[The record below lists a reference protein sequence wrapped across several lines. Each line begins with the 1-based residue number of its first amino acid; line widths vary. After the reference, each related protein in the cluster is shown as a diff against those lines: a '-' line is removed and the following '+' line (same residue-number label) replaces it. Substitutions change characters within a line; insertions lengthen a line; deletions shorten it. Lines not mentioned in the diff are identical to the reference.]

1 MSGSGLQSGRLWTKD
16 FVLAI
21 AVNLFISMVF
31 YLLMTSMALY
41 AVERFRAS
49 DTLAGLASSSFII
62 GSVFARIF
70 AGWLLDVV
78 GRRRLLLAALL
89 VFVAASLLYIPAGSL
104 PLLLALRIIHG
115 MAFGAGSTAVAA
127 SVQTLIPPARRSEGT
142 GYFGLST
149 TLSIALGP
157 FLAVLLS
164 AGGSY
169 AGLFFFCAACSVAA
183 FLIALAIRL
192 PELPNRRTG
201 SGRKRGTG
209 RRRISLAAVLEPGAL
224 PVSTVILVCG
234 VAYSGFLAF
243 LTSYALER
251 GIASAASMFF
261 LVYAVAV
268 LVSRLFV
275 GRIHDRRGDNAIIY
289 PALAVFAAG
298 LGLLALEPAVWYI
311 AAAGVLSGLGFGS
324 LTPSI
329 QAIAVTE
336 APEMRLGTATST
348 FYLMLDLGVG
358 VGPVVLGAL
367 LPLTGYPGMFGSLC
381 ALVLAAVV
389 LYYVVHGRKHRPP
402 RAA

>member
-1 MSGSGLQSGRLWTKD
+1 MSGSGRQSGQLWTKD

-62 GSVFARIF
+62 GSVMARIF

-127 SVQTLIPPARRSEGT
+127 SVQALIPPARRSEGT

-164 AGGSY
+164 ASGSY
-169 AGLFFFCAACSVAA
+169 TGLFLFCAACSVAA
-183 FLIALAIRL
+183 FLIALTIRL
-192 PELPNRRTG
+192 PELPQR

-209 RRRISLAAVLEPGAL
+209 RRRISLAAVLEPDAL
-224 PVSTVILVCG
+224 PVSTVILACG

-243 LTSYALER
+243 LTSYALEQ

-275 GRIHDRRGDNAIIY
+275 GRIHDRRGDNAVIY

-298 LGLLALEPAVWYI
+298 LGLLALEPAVWSI
-311 AAAGVLSGLGFGS
+311 AAAGALSGLGFGT
-324 LTPSI
+324 LTPSV

-367 LPLTGYPGMFGSLC
+367 LPLTGYQGMFGALC
-381 ALVLAAVV
+381 VLVLAAVV
-389 LYYVVHGRKHRPP
+389 LYYVVHGSKHRPP